1 MILSKA
7 FSFFPNNFFMAW
19 SSIPVISD
27 NFLELLN
34 LKMSSAADFP
44 TKKPGK
50 LNSGISDLPILKPSS
65 GRFIIF
71 SLVISILY
79 CSL

>member
-1 MILSKA
+1 M
-7 FSFFPNNFFMAW
+7 
-19 SSIPVISD
+19 PVISD

-50 LNSGISDLPILKPSS
+50 PNSGTSDLPILKPSS
-65 GRFIIF
+65 GRFVIF
-71 SLVISILY
+71 SLSISLFIVL
-79 CSL
+79 CKSASFICFPPGLAAVLVAFL

>member
-1 MILSKA
+1 M
-7 FSFFPNNFFMAW
+7 
-19 SSIPVISD
+19 PVISD

-50 LNSGISDLPILKPSS
+50 LNSGTSDLPRLKPSS
-65 GRFIIF
+65 GRSRIFCLLISLFIVLCK
-71 SLVISILY
+71 SAAPISFPPVAFY
-79 CSL
+79 KPD